1 MKKIVLASL
10 ILACLPYL
18 SWAQSSDDD
27 LYFIPKKKTENRVT
41 TTQTVDQV
49 IPKNNNKN
57 YSSNN
62 APVVVR
68 DASGRVRDVDEYN
81 RRYSSKDNNF
91 VMDNDTLYIEEKPYG
106 ERGEWVNGFEGSQDD
121 YEYAMR
127 IVRFRNPFY
136 AIPISS
142 PLYWDV
148 VYTLNSWDW
157 NVYDDGFY
165 AYAFPTFS
173 NRLWWDWRWN
183 YPYGG
188 GLGMSYNWYSPW
200 YNNWY
205 YPSWNYGWNYGW
217 GYGWDYGWNYGRNY
231 GWGGPSY
238 GGYHNWGRPNI
249 GSNIRNGNGVYDN
262 RRADYRPDRTSRRV
276 DGVNYRTSGSRVSG
290 RVVNSSDNNY
300 SVRPQRTVQP
310 SKDINSTRIENSVRG
325 DRTYPSS
332 SYTRPSMNRGESSYS
347 RPSSTRS
354 SVREGGSDAMNRSYN
369 SERSYNSSRNSYQ
382 SSGSSNSF
390 RSSSSSGSS
399 GSYQSSGGSSSSS
412 SGGGGGA
419 RRR

>member
-49 IPKNNNKN
+49 IPKNNNRN

-106 ERGEWVNGFEGSQDD
+106 ERGEWVNGFEGSQED

-142 PLYWDV
+142 PLY
-148 VYTLNSWDW
+148 
-157 NVYDDGFY
+157 
-165 AYAFPTFS
+165 
-173 NRLWWDWRWN
+173 
-183 YPYGG
+183 
-188 GLGMSYNWYSPW
+188 
-200 YNNWY
+200 
-205 YPSWNYGWNYGW
+205 
-217 GYGWDYGWNYGRNY
+217 
-231 GWGGPSY
+231 
-238 GGYHNWGRPNI
+238 
-249 GSNIRNGNGVYDN
+249 
-262 RRADYRPDRTSRRV
+262 
-276 DGVNYRTSGSRVSG
+276 
-290 RVVNSSDNNY
+290 
-300 SVRPQRTVQP
+300 
-310 SKDINSTRIENSVRG
+310 
-325 DRTYPSS
+325 
-332 SYTRPSMNRGESSYS
+332 
-347 RPSSTRS
+347 
-354 SVREGGSDAMNRSYN
+354 
-369 SERSYNSSRNSYQ
+369 
-382 SSGSSNSF
+382 
-390 RSSSSSGSS
+390 
-399 GSYQSSGGSSSSS
+399 
-412 SGGGGGA
+412 
-419 RRR
+419 